1 MLDIVSLYSTEYGSK
16 GGCDNADPLLRRP
29 GLPVDVD
36 RFTLADKR
44 RATTRLGSA
53 LALIQPRSERRGHS
67 SFARIPVHLR
77 GLALERRR
85 VGTVALRLFEL
96 LRDQVGEEAVGAFYA
111 ELGYRLN
118 DPERPAASPAPG
130 VIAAAM
136 IAVGLDPQLEKAAAD
151 PNWQSEVVRSTEEAM
166 AIVGHDAMTP
176 VIVVEGNPP
185 VGMSGPMVSSVP
197 SGPDALR
204 LWDAFATLVEDRS
217 FFEMR
222 RVRSLPEYPR
232 LPTDSKRSVSLGRRG

>member
-1 MLDIVSLYSTEYGSK
+1 MRIRYFVDPGCPWTWIASRWLTSVAPQRDLEVRWRSFSPEVRD
-16 GGCDNADPLLRRP
+16 GGI
-29 GLPVDVD
+29 
-36 RFTLADKR
+36 
-44 RATTRLGSA
+44 RLS
-53 LALIQPRSERRGHS
+53 PE
-67 SFARIPVHLR
+67 IPVHLR